1 MIQCAASDIEGQRLF
16 VASSLQVVALDRNG
30 MLWRSRRVS
39 FDGVKMLAYDEG
51 YVKGIGLD
59 LGGPVPIKFLIDAST
74 GEATGGFDRF

>member
-1 MIQCAASDIEGQRLF
+1 
-16 VASSLQVVALDRNG
+16 
-30 MLWRSRRVS
+30 
-39 FDGVKMLAYDEG
+39 MLAYDEG